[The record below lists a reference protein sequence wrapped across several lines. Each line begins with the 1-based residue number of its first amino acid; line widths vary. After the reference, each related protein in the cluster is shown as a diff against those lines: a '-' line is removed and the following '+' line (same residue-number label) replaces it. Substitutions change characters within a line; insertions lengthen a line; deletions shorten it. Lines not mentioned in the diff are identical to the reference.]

1 MDKQG
6 QITYLC
12 IGEGQDPKFEAMVE
26 LPGVDVFESI
36 FSQIVSDC
44 AQVQTELSDILEA
57 QLVANAPVNRQELNE
72 AVLWS
77 SQAVLDIV
85 AASADLARPKE
96 FIVHTLQGSFV

>member
-1 MDKQG
+1 
-6 QITYLC
+6 
-12 IGEGQDPKFEAMVE
+12 MVE
-26 LPGVDVFESI
+26 LPGVNVFECI

-57 QLVANAPVNRQELNE
+57 QLVANAPVNRQELNK

-77 SQAVLDIV
+77 TQTILNIV